1 MRSVFL
7 FRLQLMLLQ
16 TGLEI
21 HRDNAP
27 DNLLPFQAH
36 MDQRYNEMRVHIEQH
51 YGIKVNYGAAIA

>member
-1 MRSVFL
+1 
-7 FRLQLMLLQ
+7 MLLQ

-36 MDQRYNEMRVHIEQH
+36 MDQRYNEMKAHIEQH
-51 YGIKVNYGAAIA
+51 YGIKVGGQKIRKRQQIFFKL